1 MHVSAR
7 SRTQRSGRRPGPVS
21 LWLSAAPW
29 LGWERLESPRRALS
43 CRYGQLVQGTMAR
56 LMLTVLLLSAS
67 STTTAAST
75 LGDTNGPKPPNCPQY
90 HTLSFNDPSGPVQT
104 PDGTWHI
111 FPINGNW
118 GHCTSPNLLTWNCS
132 HPSTGWPFD
141 NTGGIT
147 VTPVGYFLTQANN
160 YNVRQS
166 APAAC
171 CRRC

>member
-1 MHVSAR
+1 
-7 SRTQRSGRRPGPVS
+7 
-21 LWLSAAPW
+21 
-29 LGWERLESPRRALS
+29 
-43 CRYGQLVQGTMAR
+43 MAR
-56 LMLTVLLLSAS
+56 LMTVMMLSAS
-67 STTTAAST
+67 STTAAASRAAT
-75 LGDTNGPKPPNCPQY
+75 SRAAAALVGDTNGPKPPNCPQY

-147 VTPVGYFLTQANN
+147 VTPAGYFLTQANN